1 MKFVL
6 ALIVLVAVGAY
17 GWAVGTGV
25 GDFARDRKERDAA
38 QKRYDIE
45 SDPDIQGSMHSWE

>member
-1 MKFVL
+1 MKLVL
-6 ALIVLVAVGAY
+6 MLIVLVAVGAY

-25 GDFARDRKERDAA
+25 GDFAKDRKERDAA

-45 SDPDIQGSMHSWE
+45 SDPDIQGSMHGWE